1 MSKLFNDIVLG
12 SLEEGLSTEEA
23 IRRFRSHGMNE
34 DQAIEIIKAYDF
46 PEMNEEKNTW
56 KKMIN

>member
-23 IRRFRSHGMNE
+23 IKRFRSYGMSE
-34 DQAIEIIKAYDF
+34 DQAIEITNNYDF
-46 PEMNEEKNTW
+46 PEINQEKNT
-56 KKMIN
+56 

>member
-46 PEMNEEKNTW
+46 PEMNEEKNT
-56 KKMIN
+56 